1 MSKKKPSKKEIETV
15 ISNMIV
21 HLRALEERVV
31 GLDNL
36 LGMYLQYKKEN
47 NSFQEFVNKKLE
59 EAKGNEGNK

>member
-1 MSKKKPSKKEIETV
+1 LSKKKPSKKEIETV